1 MHTLTLTFPP
11 DLRLTADQY
20 ERLAHANRDLH
31 LEMTADGKLM
41 IMPPTGGISGKRN
54 ADLTTELNLWNRRA
68 KLGVV
73 FDSST
78 EFKLPNGAFRSP
90 DAAWILQAR
99 WDALTP
105 DQQET
110 FPPICP
116 DFVVELR
123 SKSDSLK
130 DLRAKMQEYIDN
142 GCRLGWLI
150 DPKNQQV
157 EVYGVNQAVEILEAP
172 KTLSGEAILPD
183 FTLNLQLIF

>member
-1 MHTLTLTFPP
+1 MYTLTLNFPP
-11 DLRLTADQY
+11 DLRLTSDQY
-20 ERLAHANRDLH
+20 ERLAAANRDLRME
-31 LEMTADGKLM
+31 LTADGKLI

-54 ADLTTELNLWNRRA
+54 ADLTTELNLWNRQA
-68 KLGVV
+68 QLGVV

-90 DAAWILQAR
+90 DSAWVDQSR

-105 DQQET
+105 EQQET

-123 SKSDSLK
+123 SKTDSLK
-130 DLRAKMQEYIDN
+130 ELRAKMQEYMEN

-150 DPKNQQV
+150 NPQDQQV
-157 EVYGVNQAVEILEAP
+157 EVYRVNQTVEILAAS
-172 KTLSGEAILPD
+172 KTLSGKDVLPGFVLD
-183 FTLNLQLIF
+183 LQLIL

>member
-1 MHTLTLTFPP
+1 MHALTLNFPP

-31 LEMTADGKLM
+31 LELTADGKLI

-54 ADLTTELNLWNRRA
+54 ADLTYQLQAWSRQNPI
-68 KLGVV
+68 GVV

-123 SKSDSLK
+123 SRSDLLK

-157 EVYGVNQAVEILEAP
+157 EVYRANQAVEILEAP

-183 FTLNLQLIF
+183 FTLDLQLIF